1 MKCYNFLGDK
11 MKITILGSGAYGTA
25 LGLVLNKNKHKVTL
39 WTPFEEEVK
48 QIKKD
53 YISPTLNV
61 EIPKE
66 IKITTDISKIKN
78 ADIIV
83 MAVPT
88 KFLSSTTKKLKQ
100 FYNNQPIC
108 IATKGIEQGSCRF
121 VYDII
126 KDILNTEKL
135 AVLSGPTFAIDI
147 AKNATVGLALASQD
161 KETIEIITNA
171 FTNNH
176 FKIRKTNDI
185 VGVEICGAIK
195 NVIAI
200 AAGMI
205 AGMNQTESTKAMF
218 ITESLHDIKSLIKGL
233 GSDGDTVLTYAGFGD
248 LLLTATSEK
257 SRNYTLGFMI
267 GSKKSKEE
275 IQEFINTTTIEG
287 LYTLK
292 SINDLV
298 KDKDIDMPIINLIEE
313 IIYKGKNPRELINF
327 LAKKP

>member
-1 MKCYNFLGDK
+1 MKCYNFCGDK

-25 LGLVLNKNKHKVTL
+25 LGLVLNKNKHKITM
-39 WTPFEEEVK
+39 WTPLEEEVK

-53 YISPTLNV
+53 YISPALNI

-66 IKITTDISKIKN
+66 IEFTNDISKIKN
-78 ADIIV
+78 SNLIV

-88 KFLSSTTKKLKQ
+88 KFLSDTAKKMKKY
-100 FYNNQPIC
+100 YNNEPIC

-126 KDILNTEKL
+126 KETLNTEKL
-135 AVLSGPTFAIDI
+135 AVISGPSFAIDV

-161 KETIEIITNA
+161 KETIEVITKA
-171 FTNNH
+171 FSNNH

-200 AAGMI
+200 ASGMI

-257 SRNYTLGFMI
+257 SRNYTLGYMI
-267 GSKKSKEE
+267 GSNKPKEE
-275 IQEFINTTTIEG
+275 IEKYINTTTIEG

-292 SINDLV
+292 AINDLV
-298 KDKDIDMPIINLIEE
+298 KDKDVDMPIINLIEE
-313 IIYKGKNPRELINF
+313 IIYKNKKPKELINF
-327 LAKKP
+327 LVNKP